1 MNGKDIFLGLKYVGE
16 DLIEKA
22 EYGEF
27 PTTAGKTATG
37 KKRLSVRKSILIAA
51 VIALTLLLVGCAV
64 AYVLSMQ
71 EIKIGEQQTFQD
83 SFAYDPDTGE
93 AVAYLG
99 QEAVTQQVLTLAGLK
114 GSPNYQAA
122 QEWFAFKQAYDPDGA
137 IRASVGKNLPEF
149 PEEYASYNLYTQ
161 EMKDK
166 LDEILD
172 KYDLKLIGPTVPFK
186 TEELTLKALGLENI
200 AIPGSDAIMEL
211 DYASYQECGNLNMDF
226 NFILPGAAEGKDLE
240 TRCHIY
246 YMRKDAFTEDVIAL
260 EEINTWKEWNYT
272 TASGQNVLIFRS
284 PNDWRG
290 YLFCDMPNYTVTLRF
305 TFIDEQYTT
314 TAGKTVHE
322 QEFMTDDQIQHL
334 ADAIDFSIEPQLIED
349 WEKRT
354 DQAVGSGK
362 VIDGYCIQLKS
373 VKSDGNNAFLT
384 LGITAPEEVNLLECN
399 GYPASLKP
407 SNRWGFFEDVSGGS
421 GTVSGGYY
429 VEDDGDGKANTQN
442 VVLRYT
448 AGSEQIREGEKP
460 FGEGKVWRIYW
471 QDLCLS
477 YLNEETN
484 EAETAL
490 LVNGDWSIDVVFEN
504 VVTEA
509 LELIREPIPAKVA
522 YGWDMQGN
530 DIYQDTRITSLI
542 LRPMSASIIC
552 DLEDVAPD
560 FLTVGDRC
568 VYAVMK
574 DGSRVAFYSD
584 SAGSGV
590 QNLQPEATI
599 DLSQVVSVLLPDG
612 TEIKAPEA

>member
-1 MNGKDIFLGLKYVGE
+1 MNGKDIFLGLRYVDE
-16 DLIEKA
+16 DIIEEA
-22 EYGEF
+22 EFGTFSE
-27 PTTAGKTATG
+27 K
-37 KKRLSVRKSILIAA
+37 SVHRTIRRPLLVAA
-51 VIALTLLLVGCAV
+51 IIALTALLVGCAV
-64 AYVLSMQ
+64 VYVLSMQ

-99 QEAVTQQVLTLAGLK
+99 QETVTEQVLTLAGLK

-122 QEWFAFKQAYDPDGA
+122 HEWFAFKQAYDPDGA

-172 KYDLKLIGPTVPFK
+172 KYHLKLIGPAVPFK

-200 AIPGSDAIMEL
+200 AVPGSDAIMEL
-211 DYASYQECGNLNMDF
+211 DYASYQDCGNLNMDF
-226 NFILPGAAEGKDLE
+226 NFILPGAAEGKNLE

-246 YMRKDAFTEDVIAL
+246 YMHKDAFAEDVIAL
-260 EEINTWKEWNYT
+260 EEIDTWKEWNYT

-290 YLFCDMPNYTVTLRF
+290 YIFCDMPNYTVTLRF

-334 ADAIDFSIEPQLIED
+334 ADAIDFSIEPQLVED

-373 VKSDGNNAFLT
+373 VKSDGDSVYIT
-384 LGITAPEEVNLLECN
+384 LGITAPEEVNLLECK

-421 GTVSGGYY
+421 GTVSGGYH

-442 VVLRYT
+442 VVLHYT
-448 AGSEQIREGEKP
+448 AGSEQIREGEEP
-460 FGEGKVWRIYW
+460 FGAGKAWKIYW
-471 QDLCLS
+471 QDLYLS

-504 VVTEA
+504 VVTED

-530 DIYQDTRITSLI
+530 DIYQDTMITSFI

-574 DGSRVAFYSD
+574 DESRVAFYSD

-612 TEIKAPEA
+612 TEIKVPDA

>member
-22 EYGEF
+22 EYGQF
-27 PTTAGKTATG
+27 PASAKKTSAGQ
-37 KKRLSVRKSILIAA
+37 KRLSIRKSILIAA

-64 AYVLSMQ
+64 VYVLSMQ

-99 QEAVTQQVLTLAGLK
+99 QETVTQQVLTLGGIK
-114 GSPNYQAA
+114 GSTNYQAA
-122 QEWFAFKQAYDPDGA
+122 REWFDFKQAYDPDHAIIIRLQREGA
-137 IRASVGKNLPEF
+137 VPEF
-149 PEEYASYNLYTQ
+149 PAEYESYNIYTQ

-166 LDEILD
+166 LDEILG
-172 KYDLKLIGPTVPFK
+172 KYNLNLIGRTIPFR
-186 TEELTLKALGLENI
+186 TEELTCKALGLENI
-200 AIPGSDAIMEL
+200 VAPGSDAVMNL

-226 NFILPGAAEGKDLE
+226 DLILSNGDSS
-240 TRCHIY
+240 RCHIF

-260 EEINTWKEWNYT
+260 EEIDTWKEWNYT
-272 TASGQNVLIFRS
+272 TTSGADVLFFRS
-284 PNDWRG
+284 PEDWRG
-290 YLFCDMPNYTVTLRF
+290 YVFCDMPNYTVTLRF
-305 TFIDEQYTT
+305 TFIDERYSNDASGNTIIDK
-314 TAGKTVHE
+314 A
-322 QEFMTDDQIQHL
+322 FMTDQQIERL
-334 ADAIDFSIEPQLIED
+334 ADAIDFSIEPQLVD
-349 WEKRT
+349 GWENLA
-354 DQAVGSGK
+354 DQTAGSGK
-362 VIDGYCIQLKS
+362 VIDGYSIALKS
-373 VKSDGNNAFLT
+373 VYSDGTKARIV
-384 LGITAPEEVNLLECN
+384 LGITAPEEVNLLEHE
-399 GYPASLKP
+399 GYPLQLGH
-407 SNRWGFFEDVSGGS
+407 SNRWGFFEQVTEGS
-421 GTVSGGYY
+421 SNVSGGYY
-429 VEDDGDGKANTQN
+429 VQEDGDGKSNTQD
-442 VVLRYT
+442 VVLDYS
-448 AGSEQIREGEKP
+448 AGSEQMRDGEMP
-460 FGEGKVWRIYW
+460 FAEGKVWNIYW
-471 QDLCLS
+471 QDICAT
-477 YLNEETN
+477 YLNEKTN
-484 EAETAL
+484 EPETYLVAE
-490 LVNGDWSIDVVFEN
+490 GIWSIDVVFEN

-552 DLEDVAPD
+552 DLEDVAPE

-590 QNLQPEATI
+590 QNLQPEAAI